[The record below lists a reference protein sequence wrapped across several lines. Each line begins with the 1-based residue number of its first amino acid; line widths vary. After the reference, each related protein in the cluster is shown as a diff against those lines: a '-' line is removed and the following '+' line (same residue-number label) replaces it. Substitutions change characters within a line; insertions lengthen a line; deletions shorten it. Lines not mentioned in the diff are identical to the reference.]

1 MQWIQKKKRKLD
13 KNKENVSEVEQKSR
27 MIDLITKKYIFT
39 LYINGLNTPNKKQRL
54 SHYIKKNMVQWY
66 AVFKIKKKWK
76 IKGGRLWKYTICKH
90 LKKTGTNI

>member
-54 SHYIKKNMVQWY
+54 SHYIKKNIYGPM
-66 AVFKIKKKWK
+66 
-76 IKGGRLWKYTICKH
+76 ICCLQNKE
-90 LKKTGTNI
+90 KVKN

>member
-54 SHYIKKNMVQWY
+54 SITLH
-66 AVFKIKKKWK
+66 KKKY
-76 IKGGRLWKYTICKH
+76 GPMICCLQNKE
-90 LKKTGTNI
+90 KVKN